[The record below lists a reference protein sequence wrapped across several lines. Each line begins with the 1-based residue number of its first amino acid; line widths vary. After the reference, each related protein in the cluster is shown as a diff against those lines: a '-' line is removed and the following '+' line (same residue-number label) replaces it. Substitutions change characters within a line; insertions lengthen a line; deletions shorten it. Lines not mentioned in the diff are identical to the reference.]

1 MRVLNLLIIIVLFFF
16 LGCEKDDDEK
26 PPKDPTIIMDTLEA
40 NYFNDSNDTPY
51 SLDVNGDHINDITFM
66 LSHCIG
72 GSYFSAYSKVYGI
85 NNSRI
90 IYFTKNYT
98 TWTICSNDTS
108 FMYHTIKQVK
118 TYNLND
124 TIDNNTLSTVDA
136 VTITEIDDG
145 FRTSMGPEHTYID
158 IKALIGKTFYI
169 GIILETGYAWV
180 KIKVLKYSKIVV
192 LRYGYTTSSDGLV
205 ITE

>member
-1 MRVLNLLIIIVLFFF
+1 MRVLNLLVIIVLFFF

-26 PPKDPTIIMDTLEA
+26 PPKDPTIIMVTIEA
-40 NYFNDSNDTPY
+40 DYPDINDTPY
-51 SLDVNGDHINDITFM
+51 SLDVNGDFIDDITFV
-66 LSHCIG
+66 LSESVG
-72 GSYFSAYSKVYGI
+72 GSYYGAYSKVYGI

-98 TWTICSNDTS
+98 TWIFGGTDTS
-108 FMYHTIKQVK
+108 FTYHTIKQVK

-136 VTITEIDDG
+136 VTITEVDDSFRSG
-145 FRTSMGPEHTYID
+145 FPPHTYLD
-158 IKALIGKTFYI
+158 IRALIGKTFYI

-180 KIKVLKYSKIVV
+180 KIKVLGNSKLIV

-205 ITE
+205 ISE